1 MLIKKT
7 ERQARRGTLAGL
19 ASQSSGVDRRAF
31 LRRSGLAA
39 GGLATLGALPLTT
52 VRKADA
58 AAVGPLTAGAT
69 IRKSVCT
76 HCSVG
81 CTVLAEVANGV
92 WVGQEPAWESPINRG
107 SHCAKG
113 ASVRE
118 LVSGERRLKYPMK
131 LVNGQW
137 TRIKWEQAINEI
149 GDKLI
154 EIRGK
159 SGADSVYWLGSAK
172 MTNEGSYLF
181 RKFGAFW
188 GTNNTDHQARICHST
203 TVTGVAN
210 TWGYGAMT
218 NSYTDIRNSK
228 TQIIMGGN
236 PAEAHPVSLQHLIEG
251 AELQKGE
258 RHRHRSAPDA
268 HGGACHRI
276 CPPASGH
283 RHPGAVRDDVAH
295 HQERLG
301 RQGFHQ
307 AARLRLRRRA
317 QGNGKVDAGGGRTRV
332 RRSRRAAQACRPDV
346 RDAKA
351 VHADLVH
358 GPDPAHGRHR
368 QRAGELHAVAAHRQ
382 CRRPRHGRQ
391 HLPRPRQRAGRHRRR
406 PRYRDAAVLL
416 RPGRRRLEALVARLG
431 GRLQLSGR
439 PLRRTEDDGTRPASR

>member
-7 ERQARRGTLAGL
+7 ERQARRGSLSAL
-19 ASQSSGVDRRAF
+19 ASQGSGLNRRGF

-39 GGLATLGALPLTT
+39 GGLATLGALPLAT

-58 AAVGPLTAGAT
+58 AAAGPLTSGAT
-69 IRKSVCT
+69 IRKSICT
-76 HCSVG
+76 HCAVG
-81 CTVLAEVANGV
+81 CTVLAEVVNGV

-137 TRIKWEQAINEI
+137 TRVKWEQAVNEI
-149 GDKLI
+149 GDKLM

-218 NSYTDIRNSK
+218 NNPNDMRNAK
-228 TQIIMGGN
+228 TLLFMGSN
-236 PAEAHPVSLQHLIEG
+236 AAEAHPVAMQHMLEV
-251 AELQKGE
+251 AELNKANFIVIDP
-258 RHRHRSAPDA
+258 RLTRTAA
-268 HGGACHRI
+268 HATEYVRM
-276 CPPASGH
+276 
-283 RHPGAVRDDVAH
+283 RPGTDIPVLYGMMWHILKNGWEDKEFIKQRVYGFDD
-295 HQERLG
+295 LP
-301 RQGFHQ
+301 QGS
-307 AARLRLRRRA
+307 R
-317 QGNGKVDAGGGRTRV
+317 KMDAGGGRARL
-332 RRSRRAAQACRPDV
+332 RRARRTAQARRPDV
-346 RDAKA
+346 RDAEA
-351 VHADLVH
+351 VDADLVH

-368 QRAGELHAVAAHRQ
+368 QRARELHRAAADRQ
-382 CRRPRHGRQ
+382 CRRPRAWA
-391 HLPRPRQRAGRHRRR
+391 PTSSAAMTTCRA
-406 PRYRDAAVLL
+406 P
-416 RPGRRRLEALVARLG
+416 PT
-431 GRLQLSGR
+431 S
-439 PLRRTEDDGTRPASR
+439 ASIS